1 MFQGRGSVTT
11 GQMVTEVSCV
21 PPIAER
27 ALIIVDTGWSY
38 GPPEDDNVFKI
49 ESIVMYYNTQETVG
63 E

>member
-1 MFQGRGSVTT
+1 
-11 GQMVTEVSCV
+11 MVTEVSCV
-21 PPIAER
+21 PSIAER

-49 ESIVMYYNTQETVG
+49 ESIVMYYNTQETAG